1 MAWIDWDGYIDAN
14 ITNAFAEG
22 TGGTNKDGVFNEM
35 RGFFDAMPDLAKT
48 MAEQMGMGGN
58 TVYIDRICQSL
69 YEKNLPPIKNM
80 LQKRKWSNERKAS
93 YYNIS
98 SMILGFADVQ
108 ELTQPATSDATQKR
122 FKDYKMKMDEINLRA
137 KEITAT
143 KGFAESMKYRTTMWK
158 RFEAVV
164 EGEVETQELTL
175 AQIEKGE
182 FDTSGAPPQAPI
194 RQVTRQTLDET
205 ESVLRDTHH
214 KKRQRKSFGR
224 PEDSLLQG
232 GQGSQQGQDD
242 DDTVPPPTPLN

>member
-14 ITNAFAEG
+14 ITPAFAEG

-93 YYNIS
+93 YFNIS

-108 ELTQPATSDATQKR
+108 ELTQPATSDATQRR

-164 EGEVETQELTL
+164 EGEVPTQELTL

-194 RQVTRQTLDET
+194 KQVTRQTLDET
-205 ESVLRDTHH
+205 ESVLRDSRDSHH
-214 KKRQRKSFGR
+214 RKRQK
-224 PEDSLLQG
+224 
-232 GQGSQQGQDD
+232 
-242 DDTVPPPTPLN
+242 